1 MSAPYKVVAADDHP
15 MIREGLRAVLA
26 TLPDFELVAEAGT
39 GDEAIEAV
47 AATGADIVIM
57 DLHMPGIDGA
67 EATRRILTRNPN
79 VRILVLTMFDNDEML
94 VAGLRAGARGY
105 LVKGANHAEIAGAL
119 RSVAAGEAVFGK
131 GVADQVLDRLSG
143 RVTDIRPF
151 PQLTTREFEILD
163 LLASGLGTRDIARKV
178 FLTDKTVRNYIAI
191 ILTKLEVP
199 DRAQAIV
206 AAQRAGL
213 GADA

>member
-39 GDEAIEAV
+39 GAEAIEAV
-47 AATGADIVIM
+47 AATNADIVIM

-67 EATRRILTRNPN
+67 EATRRILSRNPK

-143 RVTDIRPF
+143 RVTHARPF
-151 PQLTTREFEILD
+151 PHLTAREYEILD

-213 GADA
+213 GVED

>member
-1 MSAPYKVVAADDHP
+1 MSTPHKVVVADDHP

-26 TLPDFELVAEAGT
+26 TLPDFELVAQAGT
-39 GDEAIEAV
+39 GNEAIEAV
-47 AATGADIVIM
+47 AATQADLVIM
-57 DLHMPGIDGA
+57 DLHMPDIDGA
-67 EATRRILTRNPN
+67 EATRRILARHPT

-105 LVKGANHAEIAGAL
+105 LVKGANHAEITGAL

-143 RVTDIRPF
+143 RVTNTRPF
-151 PQLTTREFEILD
+151 PQLTAREFEILD
-163 LLASGLGTRDIARKV
+163 LLANGLGTRDIARKLY
-178 FLTDKTVRNYIAI
+178 LTDKTVRNYIAS
-191 ILTKLEVP
+191 ILTKLDVP

-213 GADA
+213 GTDN